1 MGRGSFVLIEC
12 FGFLVVT
19 TATVSLRHHAF
30 FFFRK
35 IVCLVIESMI
45 RRPMDERT
53 EIQSRRYIGS
63 KAKLIPWIFDT
74 IRNETAGVKS
84 FCDIF
89 AGTGVVA
96 NEAIKR
102 YEKVVVNDLLYSNNV
117 IYNAFWGKGRVNGK
131 KLLSLLG
138 EYNSLDPSKLKPN
151 YFSVNFGGKFFD
163 ELEAKRIGFVREN
176 IEQRKE
182 DLSTK
187 EYNILLAS
195 LIYGMDKIANT
206 LGHYEAYIH
215 KPIQHRSLI
224 LKPIKYE
231 SNKNVTIHMGDA
243 NLLARKISTDLVY
256 IDPPYNSRQYSRFY
270 HVYETLVKWNKPKLA
285 GTAMKPPLE
294 NMSEYCS
301 ARARDAMQDLIKN
314 LKTKYIVVSYNNTYH
329 SKSSSSENKIRLEE
343 IQEILDSVGKT
354 KIFEHSHQFFNA
366 GKTEFKDH
374 KELLFVTE
382 VR

>member
-1 MGRGSFVLIEC
+1 
-12 FGFLVVT
+12 
-19 TATVSLRHHAF
+19 
-30 FFFRK
+30 
-35 IVCLVIESMI
+35 
-45 RRPMDERT
+45 MDERI

-74 IRNETAGVKS
+74 IRQETKNVKS

-96 NEAIKR
+96 NEAVKQ
-102 YEKVVVNDLLYSNNV
+102 YETVIVNDLLYSNNV
-117 IYNAFWGKGRVNGK
+117 IYNAFWGKGKVRNK
-131 KLLSLLG
+131 KLLQIFD
-138 EYNSLDPSKLKPN
+138 EYNSINSSMLKPN
-151 YFSVNFGGKFFD
+151 YFSVNFGEKYFD
-163 ELEAKRIGFVREN
+163 ELEAKKIGFIRDN

-182 DLSTK
+182 DLTSK
-187 EYNILLAS
+187 EYDILLAS
-195 LIYGMDKIANT
+195 LIYGMDKISNT

-215 KPIQHRSLI
+215 KPIQHRPLI

-231 SNKNVTIHMGDA
+231 RNKNVIVYKQDA
-243 NLLARKISTDLVY
+243 NILVRKIGADLVY

-270 HVYETLVKWNKPKLA
+270 HVYETLVKWDKPKLA

-301 ARARDAMQDLIKN
+301 SRAKYAMLDLIQN
-314 LKTKYIVVSYNNTYH
+314 LKTRYIVVSYNNTYH
-329 SKSSSSENKIRLEE
+329 SKSSSSQNKIRLEE
-343 IQEILDSVGKT
+343 IQNILESVGKT
-354 KIFEHSHQFFNA
+354 KVFEHSHQFFNA
-366 GKTEFKDH
+366 GKTDFKDH

>member
-1 MGRGSFVLIEC
+1 
-12 FGFLVVT
+12 
-19 TATVSLRHHAF
+19 
-30 FFFRK
+30 
-35 IVCLVIESMI
+35 MI

-74 IRNETAGVKS
+74 IRQETKNVES

-96 NEAIKR
+96 NEAAKQ
-102 YEKVVVNDLLYSNNV
+102 YEKVIVNDLLYSNNV
-117 IYNAFWGKGRVNGK
+117 IYNAFWGRGKVRGK
-131 KLLSLLG
+131 KLLQIFD
-138 EYNSLDPSKLKPN
+138 EYNSLNSSKLKSN
-151 YFSVNFGGKFFD
+151 YFSINFGGKYFD
-163 ELEAKRIGFVREN
+163 ELEAKKIGFIRED
-176 IEQRKE
+176 IEQQKKE
-182 DLSTK
+182 LSTK
-187 EYNILLAS
+187 EYNILLTS

-215 KPIQHRSLI
+215 KPIQHRPLF

-231 SNKNVTIHMGDA
+231 SNKNVTIRMEDA
-243 NLLARKISTDLVY
+243 NILARKICADLVY

-270 HVYETLVKWNKPKLA
+270 HVYETLVKWNKPKLV

-301 ARARDAMQDLIKN
+301 TRAKSAMLDLIQN

-329 SKSSSSENKIRLEE
+329 SKSSSSQNKIQLEE

-354 KIFEHSHQFFNA
+354 KVFEHAHQFFNA
-366 GKTEFKDH
+366 GKTDFKDH

-382 VR
+382 VG

>member
-1 MGRGSFVLIEC
+1 
-12 FGFLVVT
+12 
-19 TATVSLRHHAF
+19 
-30 FFFRK
+30 
-35 IVCLVIESMI
+35 MI

-96 NEAIKR
+96 NEAIKQ

-131 KLLSLLG
+131 KLLRLFD
-138 EYNSLDPSKLKPN
+138 EYNSLDSLKLKPN
-151 YFSVNFGGKFFD
+151 YFSVNFGGKYFN
-163 ELEAKRIGFVREN
+163 ELEAKKIGFVRED
-176 IEQRKE
+176 IERRKDE
-182 DLSTK
+182 LSTK

-215 KPIQHRSLI
+215 KPIPHRALI

-231 SNKNVTIHMGDA
+231 SNKKVIIHMGDA
-243 NLLARKISTDLVY
+243 NLLARKIDADLVY

-270 HVYETLVKWNKPKLA
+270 HVYETLVKWNKPKLVGA
-285 GTAMKPPLE
+285 AMKPPLE

-301 ARARDAMQDLIKN
+301 ARARDAMQDLVKN
-314 LKTKYIVVSYNNTYH
+314 LKTKYIVVSYNNTYN

-354 KIFEHSHQFFNA
+354 KVFEHSHQFFNA

-382 VR
+382 VK

>member
-1 MGRGSFVLIEC
+1 
-12 FGFLVVT
+12 
-19 TATVSLRHHAF
+19 
-30 FFFRK
+30 
-35 IVCLVIESMI
+35 
-45 RRPMDERT
+45 MDERT